1 MVLDFINTEV
11 FRYLMVVALVKN
23 IIIFDG
29 DMSSS
34 VHIDKKKDILVLGK
48 DPTHGLSSGYE
59 VDCTERMFCLSLH
72 YKI

>member
-48 DPTHGLSSGYE
+48 GPTHGLSSG
-59 VDCTERMFCLSLH
+59 
-72 YKI
+72 

>member
-1 MVLDFINTEV
+1 MTKNDVPDKCSYSGYGIGFYRHRSFSLSHGSGFG
-11 FRYLMVVALVKN
+11 KN

-48 DPTHGLSSGYE
+48 GPTNGLSSG
-59 VDCTERMFCLSLH
+59 
-72 YKI
+72 